1 MEKYQPY
8 MQGLTPFRTSLE
20 GIEVT
25 ALIDYIPADSDEG
38 CDYPHGADVRHVI
51 HEGADII
58 ELMDECFIK
67 TIAKRFLA
75 DLEESFERSK
85 EP

>member
-8 MQGLTPFRTSLE
+8 MQGLSAFRTAVDGVEYL
-20 GIEVT
+20 
-25 ALIDYIPADSDEG
+25 ALIDYIPSVYEDD
-38 CDYPHGADVRHVI
+38 CQFPHSADVRHVI
-51 HEGADII
+51 HEGADLI
-58 ELMDECFIK
+58 EHLKDGVIK

-75 DLEESFERSK
+75 DLDESFERSK